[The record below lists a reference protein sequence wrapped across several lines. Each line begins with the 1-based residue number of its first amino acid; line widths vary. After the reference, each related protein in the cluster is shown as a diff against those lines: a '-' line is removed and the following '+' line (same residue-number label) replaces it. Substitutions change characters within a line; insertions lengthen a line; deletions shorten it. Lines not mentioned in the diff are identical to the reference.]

1 MDGVIFH
8 PDVIQEVKAAF
19 NWYEE
24 QAQGLGDDLI
34 AELEHAFLHIQ
45 QSPQT
50 WPKFHRSSQRYL
62 LPRFP
67 FSVIYQ
73 QKSFGLY
80 VLAVMH
86 QHRKP
91 GYWIKRIKS

>member
-50 WPKFHRSSQRYL
+50 
-62 LPRFP
+62 
-67 FSVIYQ
+67 
-73 QKSFGLY
+73 
-80 VLAVMH
+80 
-86 QHRKP
+86 
-91 GYWIKRIKS
+91 